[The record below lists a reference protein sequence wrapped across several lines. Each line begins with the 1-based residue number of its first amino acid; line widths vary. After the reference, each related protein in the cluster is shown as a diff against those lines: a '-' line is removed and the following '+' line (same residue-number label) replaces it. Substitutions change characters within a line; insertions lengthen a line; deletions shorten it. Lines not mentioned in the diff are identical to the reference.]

1 MLVGG
6 LNGAGKTTILEAIM
20 VALYGKT
27 YLGRRATKKEYLE
40 FISGKVHRHR
50 GKRATSASVEIVFRF
65 YHSGSENEYAV
76 GRHWTIEGRI
86 SHREVVCT
94 KERSPNDRC

>member
-1 MLVGG
+1 MPSRSRFVFSSTQKKPIVLVGG

-40 FISGKVHRHR
+40 FISGKVTQAPR
-50 GKRATSASVEIVFRF
+50 KTS
-65 YHSGSENEYAV
+65 HL
-76 GRHWTIEGRI
+76 RI
-86 SHREVVCT
+86 CG
-94 KERSPNDRC
+94 DRL